1 MFRKTKKQI
10 EDLSRR
16 VKALEKDNCNLVS
29 HIHQL
34 EWDISSLRTYREHD
48 RRVVYCHDCQRYPA
62 TDELS
67 TAFCKVCEYASFRLK
82 LKVESDVPRRP
93 VLMTWT
99 CSRSST
105 CHYSINIWKL
115 LLQL

>member
-16 VKALEKDNCNLVS
+16 VRSLEKDNRTLFS
-29 HIHQL
+29 HIHKL

-48 RRVVYCHDCQRYPA
+48 RRVLYCHDCQRYPA

-67 TAFCKVCEYASFRLK
+67 TAVCKVCEDASFRLK
-82 LKVESDVPRRP
+82 LKVESNLPKK
-93 VLMTWT
+93 T
-99 CSRSST
+99 CLDEMDLF
-105 CHYSINIWKL
+105 KKE
-115 LLQL
+115 